1 LPNDATDKDKR
12 LKYTMYYTPCPLK
25 NCVFLPDNNS
35 VLYEVEDDMEVN
47 TDNIQFVNGPGC

>member
-1 LPNDATDKDKR
+1 
-12 LKYTMYYTPCPLK
+12 MYYTPCPLK